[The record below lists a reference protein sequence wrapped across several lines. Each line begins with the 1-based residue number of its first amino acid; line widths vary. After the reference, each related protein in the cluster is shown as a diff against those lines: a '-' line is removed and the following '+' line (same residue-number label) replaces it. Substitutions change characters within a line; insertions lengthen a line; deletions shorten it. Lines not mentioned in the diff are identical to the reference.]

1 MIALAGLFVGA
12 GLALWFSVLAL
23 GPVIVIVV
31 LLAAS
36 ATVVGAAGVASCA
49 VGRGRRR
56 GGRAIVRGRGARWR
70 YLPSDWLS
78 RRESRAPRLGAAPE
92 PVPGKPC

>member
-36 ATVVGAAGVASCA
+36 ATVVGAAGVLSSA
-49 VGRGRRR
+49 VAVLVGVICLQIG
-56 GGRAIVRGRGARWR
+56 
-70 YLPSDWLS
+70 Y
-78 RRESRAPRLGAAPE
+78 LGASLALHVLERRQNRFRETLPWISTLR
-92 PVPGKPC
+92 PPTW